1 MFTKIIDIV
10 NEEMDRRLD
19 DAERARFER
28 WKMDG
33 TISEAV
39 LICNRATAHKI
50 REAFY
55 NAGVRVCVIVS
66 DNVGDGVYMVTDK
79 VVANT
84 VLEGYHEYTT
94 T

>member
-1 MFTKIIDIV
+1 MFTKVIDIV

-19 DAERARFER
+19 EAERARFER

-39 LICNRATAHKI
+39 LICNRATAAAVQ
-50 REAFY
+50 EALY
-55 NAGVRVCVIVS
+55 NAGVHVCVIAS
-66 DNVGDGVYMVTDK
+66 DNVGDGIYMVTDK